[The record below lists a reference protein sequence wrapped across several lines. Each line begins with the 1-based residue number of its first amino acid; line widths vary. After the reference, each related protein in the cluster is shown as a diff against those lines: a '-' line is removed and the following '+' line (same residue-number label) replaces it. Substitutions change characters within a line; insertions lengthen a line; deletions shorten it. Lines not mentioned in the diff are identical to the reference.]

1 MTVDVKGEQVRIGS
15 KVRVL
20 SVHLKDL
27 DCLPDEEVSRINS
40 IVGQVLSVYDIS
52 SKYVSVKKVWEDGG
66 VLSEGLSMN
75 LLSNQIELVE
85 F

>member
-1 MTVDVKGEQVRIGS
+1 MSVDVNGEKVRIGS

-20 SVHLKDL
+20 SVHLKYSN
-27 DCLPDEEVSRINS
+27 CLPDEEVSRINS
-40 IVGQVLSVYDIS
+40 IVGQVLSVYDMS
-52 SKYVSVKKVWEDGG
+52 SRYVSVKKVWEDGG
-66 VLSEGLSMN
+66 VLSQGLSMN